1 MIAFSFTFCV
11 ELGLEGWEKNL
22 LALLLNNIKIKK
34 KMFLIYLLA
43 VVIPIVLTNLVIIHS
58 IRENENIQKNK
69 SMEITIERLKYH
81 LNESLNEITEVSNY
95 ISRDLNINEFLQ
107 KKYKDNVDYYSDYI
121 SLVQGNIINNFYV
134 SQALES
140 IEIYTTNPTIIN
152 GGVFWDLR
160 AVENTN
166 WYKIYKEN
174 NQNMIL
180 YPYYEENK
188 QFPPK
193 LESNRTISFIRELPN
208 GSNGYQSI
216 VKININYY
224 RLLANIKNEDISNN
238 IVIAY
243 NDQVIF
249 SNHGSEK
256 KNTIFRKLESNE
268 KSRFNLSD
276 SFLAIND
283 RWDIYIS
290 NNQTNIFDLIENKKT
305 VLLVLIIFNFL
316 FPTLVILLINKS
328 FQDRIAL
335 TEQHLL
341 KVEKGIFERININQ
355 GKDEIG
361 DLIRSYNFMVI
372 KIDELLG
379 EVYKKERE
387 QQKIELA
394 KTKAELNALQSQVN
408 PHFLYNTLDSIRMR
422 NLLNGDRESATV
434 INELAQLFRR
444 MTKWSDSY
452 FVTVEEELAYVQRY
466 LNIQKYRFVDRLN
479 FSIYVEEEC
488 KTYYIP
494 KMLILTFVENACI
507 HGIEKK
513 KNGGEISIIVSTQK
527 DAIYMEIL
535 DSGVGMDAKRLMEI
549 REVLEKKDLTTS
561 NWEESTGI
569 LNAYLRL
576 KMHYQEEG
584 ELEIESQNYTGTEVY
599 IKLPII

>member
-1 MIAFSFTFCV
+1 M
-11 ELGLEGWEKNL
+11 EGWEKSL
-22 LALLLNNIKIKK
+22 LALLLNNIKISK

-43 VVIPIVLTNLVIIHS
+43 VVIPIVLTNLIIIHS
-58 IRENENIQKNK
+58 IRENENIQQNK
-69 SMEITIERLKYH
+69 LMEITIERMKYH

-95 ISRDLNINEFLQ
+95 ISRDMKINEFLQ
-107 KKYKDNVDYYSDYI
+107 KKYKDNVDYYSNYI
-121 SLVQGNIINNFYV
+121 SLIQENIINSFYV

-140 IEIYTTNPTIIN
+140 IEIYTTNPTIVN

-160 AVENTN
+160 AVENTD

-193 LESNRTISFIRELPN
+193 LESSRTISFIRELPN
-208 GSNGYQSI
+208 GNNGYKSI

-224 RLLANIKNEDISNN
+224 RLLANIKNEDLSNT

-243 NDQVIF
+243 KDQIIF
-249 SNHGSEK
+249 SNHGSEN
-256 KNTIFRKLESNE
+256 KNAMFRPLESNE
-268 KSRFNLSD
+268 KPAFNLSD

-316 FPTLVILLINKS
+316 FPTLIILLINKS

-341 KVEKGIFERININQ
+341 KVEKGIFERININE

-361 DLIRSYNFMVI
+361 DLIRSYNFMVV

-422 NLLNGDRESATV
+422 NLLNGDKESATV
-434 INELAQLFRR
+434 INELALLFRR

-452 FVTVEEELAYVQRY
+452 FVTVEEEIAYVQRY

-488 KTYYIP
+488 KAYYIP

-513 KNGGEISIIVSTQK
+513 KDGGEISIIVSKQ
-527 DAIYMEIL
+527 DEAIYIEIL
-535 DSGVGMDAKRLMEI
+535 DSGIGMDEKRLMKIKES
-549 REVLEKKDLTTS
+549 LEKNDITTS

-576 KMHYQEEG
+576 KMHYQQEV
-584 ELEIESQNYTGTEVY
+584 ELVMESQMYNGTEVC

>member
-1 MIAFSFTFCV
+1 
-11 ELGLEGWEKNL
+11 
-22 LALLLNNIKIKK
+22 
-34 KMFLIYLLA
+34 MFLIYLLA
-43 VVIPIVLTNLVIIHS
+43 VVIPIVLTNLIIIHS
-58 IRENENIQKNK
+58 IRENENIQQNK
-69 SMEITIERLKYH
+69 LMEITIERMKYH

-95 ISRDLNINEFLQ
+95 ISRDMKINEFLQ

-121 SLVQGNIINNFYV
+121 SLIQENIINSFYV

-140 IEIYTTNPTIIN
+140 IEIYTTNPTIVN

-160 AVENTN
+160 AIENTD

-193 LESNRTISFIRELPN
+193 LESSRTISFIRELPN
-208 GSNGYQSI
+208 GNNGYKSI

-224 RLLANIKNEDISNN
+224 RLLANIKNEDLSNT

-243 NDQVIF
+243 KDQIIF
-249 SNHGSEK
+249 SNHGSEN
-256 KNTIFRKLESNE
+256 KNAMFRPLESNE
-268 KSRFNLSD
+268 KPAFNLSD

-316 FPTLVILLINKS
+316 FPTLIILLINKS

-341 KVEKGIFERININQ
+341 KVEKGIFERININE

-361 DLIRSYNFMVI
+361 DLIRSYNFMVV

-422 NLLNGDRESATV
+422 NLLNGDKESATV
-434 INELAQLFRR
+434 INELALLFRR

-452 FVTVEEELAYVQRY
+452 FVTVEEEIAYVQRY

-488 KTYYIP
+488 KVFYIP

-513 KNGGEISIIVSTQK
+513 KDGGEISIIVSKQ
-527 DAIYMEIL
+527 DEAIYMEIL
-535 DSGVGMDAKRLMEI
+535 DSGIGMDEKRLMKIKES
-549 REVLEKKDLTTS
+549 LEKNDITTS

-576 KMHYQEEG
+576 KMHYQQEV
-584 ELEIESQNYTGTEVY
+584 ELVMESKMHHGTEVC

>member
-1 MIAFSFTFCV
+1 M
-11 ELGLEGWEKNL
+11 EGWEKSL
-22 LALLLNNIKIKK
+22 LALLLNNIKISK

-43 VVIPIVLTNLVIIHS
+43 VVIPIVLTNLIIIHS
-58 IRENENIQKNK
+58 IRENENIQQNK
-69 SMEITIERLKYH
+69 LMEITIERMKYH

-95 ISRDLNINEFLQ
+95 ISRDMKINEFLQ
-107 KKYKDNVDYYSDYI
+107 KKYKDNVDYYSNYI
-121 SLVQGNIINNFYV
+121 SLIQENIINSFYV

-140 IEIYTTNPTIIN
+140 IEIYTTNPTIVN

-160 AVENTN
+160 AVENTD

-193 LESNRTISFIRELPN
+193 LESSRTISFIRELPN
-208 GSNGYQSI
+208 GNNGYKSI

-224 RLLANIKNEDISNN
+224 RLLANIKNEDLSNT

-243 NDQVIF
+243 KDQIIF
-249 SNHGSEK
+249 SNHGSEN
-256 KNTIFRKLESNE
+256 KNAMFRPLESNE
-268 KSRFNLSD
+268 KPAFNLSD

-316 FPTLVILLINKS
+316 FPTLIILLINKS

-341 KVEKGIFERININQ
+341 KVEKGIFERININE

-361 DLIRSYNFMVI
+361 DLIRSYNFMVV

-422 NLLNGDRESATV
+422 NLLNGDKESATV
-434 INELAQLFRR
+434 INELALLFRR

-452 FVTVEEELAYVQRY
+452 FVTVEEEIAYVQRY

-488 KTYYIP
+488 KAYYIP

-513 KNGGEISIIVSTQK
+513 KDGGEISIIVSKQ
-527 DAIYMEIL
+527 DEAIYIEIL
-535 DSGVGMDAKRLMEI
+535 DSGIGMDEKRLMKIKES
-549 REVLEKKDLTTS
+549 LEKNDITTS

-576 KMHYQEEG
+576 KMHYQQEV
-584 ELEIESQNYTGTEVY
+584 ELVMESKIHNGTEVC

>member
-1 MIAFSFTFCV
+1 M
-11 ELGLEGWEKNL
+11 
-22 LALLLNNIKIKK
+22 
-34 KMFLIYLLA
+34 
-43 VVIPIVLTNLVIIHS
+43 
-58 IRENENIQKNK
+58 
-69 SMEITIERLKYH
+69 
-81 LNESLNEITEVSNY
+81 
-95 ISRDLNINEFLQ
+95 
-107 KKYKDNVDYYSDYI
+107 
-121 SLVQGNIINNFYV
+121 
-134 SQALES
+134 
-140 IEIYTTNPTIIN
+140 
-152 GGVFWDLR
+152 
-160 AVENTN
+160 
-166 WYKIYKEN
+166 
-174 NQNMIL
+174 
-180 YPYYEENK
+180 
-188 QFPPK
+188 
-193 LESNRTISFIRELPN
+193 
-208 GSNGYQSI
+208 
-216 VKININYY
+216 
-224 RLLANIKNEDISNN
+224 
-238 IVIAY
+238 
-243 NDQVIF
+243 
-249 SNHGSEK
+249 
-256 KNTIFRKLESNE
+256 
-268 KSRFNLSD
+268 
-276 SFLAIND
+276 
-283 RWDIYIS
+283 
-290 NNQTNIFDLIENKKT
+290 
-305 VLLVLIIFNFL
+305 LIIFNFL

-341 KVEKGIFERININQ
+341 KVEKGIFERININE

-361 DLIRSYNFMVI
+361 DLIRSYNFMVV

-488 KTYYIP
+488 KEHYIP

-513 KNGGEISIIVSTQK
+513 KNGGEISIIVSAQEN
-527 DAIYMEIL
+527 AIYIEIL
-535 DSGVGMDAKRLMEI
+535 DSGVGMDAKRLRKI
-549 REVLEKKDLTTS
+549 RESLEKNDVTTS

-569 LNAYLRL
+569 LNAYLRI

>member
-1 MIAFSFTFCV
+1 
-11 ELGLEGWEKNL
+11 LEGWEKNL

-34 KMFLIYLLA
+34 KMVLIYLLA
-43 VVIPIVLTNLVIIHS
+43 VVIPIVLTNLVIFHS
-58 IRENENIQKNK
+58 IRENEDIQKNK

-81 LNESLNEITEVSNY
+81 LNESFNEITEVSNY
-95 ISRDLNINEFLQ
+95 ISRDLKINEFLQ

-121 SLVQGNIINNFYV
+121 SLVQENIINNFYV

-152 GGVFWDLR
+152 GGVFWNLR
-160 AVENTN
+160 AVEQTN
-166 WYKIYKEN
+166 WYRIYKEN
-174 NQNMIL
+174 NHNMIL

-208 GSNGYQSI
+208 GSNGYKSI

-224 RLLANIKNEDISNN
+224 RLLANIKNEDTSNN

-249 SNHGSEK
+249 SNQGSEK
-256 KNTIFRKLESNE
+256 KNTIFRKLKSKE

-290 NNQTNIFDLIENKKT
+290 NNQINIFDLIENKKT
-305 VLLVLIIFNFL
+305 ILLVLIIFNFL

-341 KVEKGIFERININQ
+341 KVEKGIFERININE

-361 DLIRSYNFMVI
+361 DLIRSYNFMVV

-488 KTYYIP
+488 KEHYIP

-513 KNGGEISIIVSTQK
+513 KNGGEISIIVSTQEN
-527 DAIYMEIL
+527 AIYIEIL
-535 DSGVGMDAKRLMEI
+535 DSGVGMDAKRLRKI
-549 REVLEKKDLTTS
+549 REDLEKNDVTTS

>member
-1 MIAFSFTFCV
+1 
-11 ELGLEGWEKNL
+11 
-22 LALLLNNIKIKK
+22 
-34 KMFLIYLLA
+34 MFLIYLLA
-43 VVIPIVLTNLVIIHS
+43 VVIPIVLTNLIIIHS
-58 IRENENIQKNK
+58 IRENENIQQNK
-69 SMEITIERLKYH
+69 LMEITIERMKYH

-95 ISRDLNINEFLQ
+95 ISRDMKINEFLQ
-107 KKYKDNVDYYSDYI
+107 KKYKDNVDYYSNYI
-121 SLVQGNIINNFYV
+121 SLIQENIINSFYV

-140 IEIYTTNPTIIN
+140 IEIYTTNPTIVN

-160 AVENTN
+160 AVENTD

-193 LESNRTISFIRELPN
+193 LESSRTISFIRELPN
-208 GSNGYQSI
+208 GNNGYKSI

-224 RLLANIKNEDISNN
+224 RLLANIKNEDLSNT

-243 NDQVIF
+243 KDQIIF
-249 SNHGSEK
+249 SNHGSEN
-256 KNTIFRKLESNE
+256 KNAMFRPLESNE
-268 KSRFNLSD
+268 KPAFNLSD

-316 FPTLVILLINKS
+316 FPTLIILLINKS

-341 KVEKGIFERININQ
+341 KVEKGIFERININE

-361 DLIRSYNFMVI
+361 DLIRSYNFMVV

-422 NLLNGDRESATV
+422 NLLNGDKESATV
-434 INELAQLFRR
+434 INELALLFRR

-452 FVTVEEELAYVQRY
+452 FVTVEEEIAYVQRY

-488 KTYYIP
+488 KAYYIP

-513 KNGGEISIIVSTQK
+513 KDGGEISIIVSKQ
-527 DAIYMEIL
+527 DEAIYIEIL
-535 DSGVGMDAKRLMEI
+535 DSGIGMDEKRLMKIKES
-549 REVLEKKDLTTS
+549 LEKNDITTS

-576 KMHYQEEG
+576 KMHYQQEV
-584 ELEIESQNYTGTEVY
+584 ELVMESQMYNGTEVC

>member
-1 MIAFSFTFCV
+1 M
-11 ELGLEGWEKNL
+11 GKNL

-34 KMFLIYLLA
+34 KMILIYLLA

-58 IRENENIQKNK
+58 IRENEDIQKNK

-81 LNESLNEITEVSNY
+81 LNESFNEITEVSNY
-95 ISRDLNINEFLQ
+95 ISRDLKINEFLQ
-107 KKYKDNVDYYSDYI
+107 KEYKDNVDYYSDYI
-121 SLVQGNIINNFYV
+121 SLVQENIINNFYV

-152 GGVFWDLR
+152 GGVFWNLR
-160 AVENTN
+160 AVEHTN
-166 WYKIYKEN
+166 WYRIYKEN
-174 NQNMIL
+174 NQNMVL

-208 GSNGYQSI
+208 GSNGYKSI

-224 RLLANIKNEDISNN
+224 RLLANIKNEDTSNN

-256 KNTIFRKLESNE
+256 KNTIFRKLESKE
-268 KSRFNLSD
+268 KSKFNLSD

-341 KVEKGIFERININQ
+341 KVEKGIFERININE

-361 DLIRSYNFMVI
+361 DLIRSYNFMVV

-488 KTYYIP
+488 KEHYIP

-513 KNGGEISIIVSTQK
+513 KNGGEISIIVSTQEN
-527 DAIYMEIL
+527 AIYIEIL
-535 DSGVGMDAKRLMEI
+535 DSGVGMDAKRLRKI
-549 REVLEKKDLTTS
+549 RESLEKNDVTTS

-569 LNAYLRL
+569 LNAYLRI

>member
-1 MIAFSFTFCV
+1 V
-11 ELGLEGWEKNL
+11 ELGLEGWEKSL
-22 LALLLNNIKIKK
+22 LALLLNNIKISK

-43 VVIPIVLTNLVIIHS
+43 VVIPIVLTNLIIIHS
-58 IRENENIQKNK
+58 IRENENIQQNK
-69 SMEITIERLKYH
+69 LMEITIERMKYH

-95 ISRDLNINEFLQ
+95 ISRDMKINEFLQ

-121 SLVQGNIINNFYV
+121 SLIQENIINSFYV

-140 IEIYTTNPTIIN
+140 IEIYTTNPTIVN

-160 AVENTN
+160 AVENTD

-193 LESNRTISFIRELPN
+193 LESSRTISFIRELPN
-208 GSNGYQSI
+208 GNNGYKSI

-224 RLLANIKNEDISNN
+224 RLLANIKNEDLSNT

-243 NDQVIF
+243 KDQIIF
-249 SNHGSEK
+249 SNHGSEN
-256 KNTIFRKLESNE
+256 KNAMFRPLESNE
-268 KSRFNLSD
+268 KPAFNLSD

-316 FPTLVILLINKS
+316 FPSLIILLINKS

-341 KVEKGIFERININQ
+341 KVEKGIFERININE

-361 DLIRSYNFMVI
+361 DLIRSYNFMVV

-422 NLLNGDRESATV
+422 NLLNGDKESATV
-434 INELAQLFRR
+434 INELALLFRR

-452 FVTVEEELAYVQRY
+452 FVTVEEEIAYVQRY

-488 KTYYIP
+488 KAYYIP

-513 KNGGEISIIVSTQK
+513 KDGGEISIIVSKQ
-527 DAIYMEIL
+527 DESIYIEIL
-535 DSGVGMDAKRLMEI
+535 DSGIGMDEKRLMKIKES
-549 REVLEKKDLTTS
+549 LEKNDITTS

-576 KMHYQEEG
+576 KMHYQQEV
-584 ELEIESQNYTGTEVY
+584 ELVMESKIHHGTEVC

>member
-1 MIAFSFTFCV
+1 M
-11 ELGLEGWEKNL
+11 EGWEKSL
-22 LALLLNNIKIKK
+22 LALLLNNIKISK

-43 VVIPIVLTNLVIIHS
+43 VVIPIVLTNLIIIHS
-58 IRENENIQKNK
+58 IRENENIQQNK
-69 SMEITIERLKYH
+69 LMEITIERMKYH

-95 ISRDLNINEFLQ
+95 ISRDMKINEFLQ

-121 SLVQGNIINNFYV
+121 SLIQENIINSFYV

-140 IEIYTTNPTIIN
+140 IEIYTTNPTIVN

-160 AVENTN
+160 AVENTD

-193 LESNRTISFIRELPN
+193 LESSRTISFIRELPN
-208 GSNGYQSI
+208 GNNGYKSI

-224 RLLANIKNEDISNN
+224 RLLANIKNEDLSNT

-243 NDQVIF
+243 KDQIIF
-249 SNHGSEK
+249 SNHGSEN
-256 KNTIFRKLESNE
+256 KNAMFRPLESNE
-268 KSRFNLSD
+268 KPAFNLSD

-316 FPTLVILLINKS
+316 FPTLIILLINKS

-341 KVEKGIFERININQ
+341 KVEKGIFERININE

-361 DLIRSYNFMVI
+361 DLIRSYNFMVV

-422 NLLNGDRESATV
+422 NLLNGDKESATV
-434 INELAQLFRR
+434 INELALLFRR

-452 FVTVEEELAYVQRY
+452 FVTVEEEIAYVQRY

-488 KTYYIP
+488 KAYYIP

-513 KNGGEISIIVSTQK
+513 KDGGEISIIVSKQ
-527 DAIYMEIL
+527 DEAIYIEIL
-535 DSGVGMDAKRLMEI
+535 DSGIGMDEKRLMKIKES
-549 REVLEKKDLTTS
+549 LEKNDITTS

-576 KMHYQEEG
+576 KMHYQQEV
-584 ELEIESQNYTGTEVY
+584 ELVMESQMYNGTEVC

>member
-1 MIAFSFTFCV
+1 M
-11 ELGLEGWEKNL
+11 EGWEKSL
-22 LALLLNNIKIKK
+22 LALLLNNIKISK

-43 VVIPIVLTNLVIIHS
+43 VVIPIVLTNLIIIHS
-58 IRENENIQKNK
+58 IRENENIQQNK
-69 SMEITIERLKYH
+69 LMEITIERMKYH

-95 ISRDLNINEFLQ
+95 ISRDMKINEFLQ

-121 SLVQGNIINNFYV
+121 SLIQENIINSFYV

-140 IEIYTTNPTIIN
+140 IEIYTTNPTIVN

-160 AVENTN
+160 AIENTD

-193 LESNRTISFIRELPN
+193 LESSRTISFIRELPN
-208 GSNGYQSI
+208 GNNGYKSI

-224 RLLANIKNEDISNN
+224 RLLANIKNEDLSNT

-243 NDQVIF
+243 KDQIIF
-249 SNHGSEK
+249 SNHGSEN
-256 KNTIFRKLESNE
+256 KNAMFRPLESNE
-268 KSRFNLSD
+268 KPAFNLSD

-316 FPTLVILLINKS
+316 FPTLIILLINKS

-341 KVEKGIFERININQ
+341 KVEKGIFERININE

-361 DLIRSYNFMVI
+361 DLIRSYNFMVV

-422 NLLNGDRESATV
+422 NLLNGDKESATV
-434 INELAQLFRR
+434 INELALLFRR

-452 FVTVEEELAYVQRY
+452 FVTVEEEIAYVQRY

-488 KTYYIP
+488 KAYYIP

-513 KNGGEISIIVSTQK
+513 KDGGEISIIVSKQ
-527 DAIYMEIL
+527 DEAIYIEIL
-535 DSGVGMDAKRLMEI
+535 DSGIGMDEKRLMKIKESLDKNDI
-549 REVLEKKDLTTS
+549 TTS

-576 KMHYQEEG
+576 KMHYQQEV
-584 ELEIESQNYTGTEVY
+584 ELVMESQMYNGTEVC

>member
-1 MIAFSFTFCV
+1 MV
-11 ELGLEGWEKNL
+11 
-22 LALLLNNIKIKK
+22 
-34 KMFLIYLLA
+34 LIYLLA

-58 IRENENIQKNK
+58 IRENEDIQKYK

-95 ISRDLNINEFLQ
+95 ISRDLKINEFLQ
-107 KKYKDNVDYYSDYI
+107 KEYKDNVDYYSDYI
-121 SLVQGNIINNFYV
+121 SLVQENIINNFYV

-152 GGVFWDLR
+152 GGVFWNLR
-160 AVENTN
+160 AVEDTN

-193 LESNRTISFIRELPN
+193 LESNRTISFIRELPIR
-208 GSNGYQSI
+208 SNGYKSI

-224 RLLANIKNEDISNN
+224 RLLANIKNEDTSNN

-256 KNTIFRKLESNE
+256 KNTIFRKLESKE

-341 KVEKGIFERININQ
+341 KVEKGIFERININE

-361 DLIRSYNFMVI
+361 DLIRSYNFMVV

-466 LNIQKYRFVDRLN
+466 LTIQKYRFVDRLN

-488 KTYYIP
+488 KAHYIP

-527 DAIYMEIL
+527 KAIYIEIL
-535 DSGVGMDAKRLMEI
+535 DSGVGMDAKRLRKI
-549 REVLEKKDLTTS
+549 REALEKNDVTTS

-569 LNAYLRL
+569 LNAYLRI

>member
-1 MIAFSFTFCV
+1 
-11 ELGLEGWEKNL
+11 
-22 LALLLNNIKIKK
+22 
-34 KMFLIYLLA
+34 MFLIYLLA
-43 VVIPIVLTNLVIIHS
+43 VVIPIVLTNLIIIHS
-58 IRENENIQKNK
+58 IRENENIQQNK
-69 SMEITIERLKYH
+69 LMEITIERMKYH

-95 ISRDLNINEFLQ
+95 ISRDMKINEFLQ

-121 SLVQGNIINNFYV
+121 SLIQENIINSFYV

-140 IEIYTTNPTIIN
+140 IEIYTTNPTIVN

-160 AVENTN
+160 AVENTD

-193 LESNRTISFIRELPN
+193 LESSRTISFIRELPN
-208 GSNGYQSI
+208 GNNGYKSI

-224 RLLANIKNEDISNN
+224 RLLANIKNEDLSNT

-243 NDQVIF
+243 KDQIIF
-249 SNHGSEK
+249 SNHGSEN
-256 KNTIFRKLESNE
+256 KNAMFRPLESNE
-268 KSRFNLSD
+268 KPAFNLSD

-316 FPTLVILLINKS
+316 FPTLIILLINKS

-341 KVEKGIFERININQ
+341 KVEKGIFERININE

-361 DLIRSYNFMVI
+361 DLIRSYNFMVV

-422 NLLNGDRESATV
+422 NLLNGDKESATV
-434 INELAQLFRR
+434 INELALLFRR

-452 FVTVEEELAYVQRY
+452 FVTVEEEIAYVQRY

-488 KTYYIP
+488 KAYYIP

-513 KNGGEISIIVSTQK
+513 KDGGEISIIVSKQ
-527 DAIYMEIL
+527 DEAIYIEIL
-535 DSGVGMDAKRLMEI
+535 DSGIGMDEKRLMKIKES
-549 REVLEKKDLTTS
+549 LEKNDITTS

-576 KMHYQEEG
+576 KMHYQQEV
-584 ELEIESQNYTGTEVY
+584 ELVMESQMYNGTEVC

>member
-1 MIAFSFTFCV
+1 M
-11 ELGLEGWEKNL
+11 EGWEKSL
-22 LALLLNNIKIKK
+22 LALLLNNIKISK

-43 VVIPIVLTNLVIIHS
+43 VVIPIVLTNLIIIHS
-58 IRENENIQKNK
+58 IRENENIQQNK
-69 SMEITIERLKYH
+69 LMEITIERMKYH

-95 ISRDLNINEFLQ
+95 ISRDMKINEFLQ
-107 KKYKDNVDYYSDYI
+107 KKYKDNVDYYSNYI
-121 SLVQGNIINNFYV
+121 SLIQENIINSFYV

-140 IEIYTTNPTIIN
+140 IEIYTTNPTIVN
-152 GGVFWDLR
+152 GGVFWNLR
-160 AVENTN
+160 AVENTD

-193 LESNRTISFIRELPN
+193 LESSRTISFIRELPN
-208 GSNGYQSI
+208 GNNGYKSI

-224 RLLANIKNEDISNN
+224 RLLANIKNEDLSNT

-243 NDQVIF
+243 KDQIIF
-249 SNHGSEK
+249 SNHGSEN
-256 KNTIFRKLESNE
+256 KNAMFRPLESNE
-268 KSRFNLSD
+268 KPAFNLSD

-316 FPTLVILLINKS
+316 FPTLIILLINKS

-341 KVEKGIFERININQ
+341 KVEKGIFERININE

-361 DLIRSYNFMVI
+361 DLIRSYNFMVV

-422 NLLNGDRESATV
+422 NLLNGDKESATV
-434 INELAQLFRR
+434 INELALLFRR

-452 FVTVEEELAYVQRY
+452 FVTVEEEIAYVQRY

-488 KTYYIP
+488 KAYYIP

-513 KNGGEISIIVSTQK
+513 KDGGEISIIVSKQ
-527 DAIYMEIL
+527 DEAIYIEIL
-535 DSGVGMDAKRLMEI
+535 DSGIGMDEKRLMKIKES
-549 REVLEKKDLTTS
+549 LEKNDITTS

-576 KMHYQEEG
+576 KMHYQQEV
-584 ELEIESQNYTGTEVY
+584 ELVMESQMYNGTEVC

>member
-1 MIAFSFTFCV
+1 MI
-11 ELGLEGWEKNL
+11 
-22 LALLLNNIKIKK
+22 
-34 KMFLIYLLA
+34 LIYLLA

-58 IRENENIQKNK
+58 IRENEDIQKNK

-81 LNESLNEITEVSNY
+81 LNESFNEITEVSNY
-95 ISRDLNINEFLQ
+95 ISRDLKINEFLQ
-107 KKYKDNVDYYSDYI
+107 KEYKDNVDYYSDYI
-121 SLVQGNIINNFYV
+121 SLVQENIINNFYV

-140 IEIYTTNPTIIN
+140 IEIFTTNPTIIN
-152 GGVFWDLR
+152 GGVFWNLR
-160 AVENTN
+160 AVEHMN
-166 WYKIYKEN
+166 WYRIYKEN
-174 NQNMIL
+174 NQNMVL

-208 GSNGYQSI
+208 GSNGYKSI

-224 RLLANIKNEDISNN
+224 RLLANIKNEDTSNN

-256 KNTIFRKLESNE
+256 KNTIFRKLESEE

-341 KVEKGIFERININQ
+341 KVEKGIFERININE

-361 DLIRSYNFMVI
+361 DLIRSYNFMVV

-488 KTYYIP
+488 KEHYIP

-513 KNGGEISIIVSTQK
+513 KNGGEISIIVSAQEN
-527 DAIYMEIL
+527 AIYIEIL
-535 DSGVGMDAKRLMEI
+535 DSGVGMDAKRLRKI
-549 REVLEKKDLTTS
+549 RESLEKNDVTTS

-569 LNAYLRL
+569 LNAYLRI

>member
-1 MIAFSFTFCV
+1 M
-11 ELGLEGWEKNL
+11 EGWEKSL
-22 LALLLNNIKIKK
+22 LALLLNNIKISK

-43 VVIPIVLTNLVIIHS
+43 VVIPIVLTNLIIIHS
-58 IRENENIQKNK
+58 IRENENIQQNK
-69 SMEITIERLKYH
+69 LMEITIERMKYH

-95 ISRDLNINEFLQ
+95 ISRDMKINEFLQ

-121 SLVQGNIINNFYV
+121 SLIQENIINSFYV

-140 IEIYTTNPTIIN
+140 IEIYTTNPTIVN

-160 AVENTN
+160 AIENTD

-193 LESNRTISFIRELPN
+193 LESSRTISFIRELPN
-208 GSNGYQSI
+208 GNNGYKSI

-224 RLLANIKNEDISNN
+224 RLLANIKNEDLSNT

-243 NDQVIF
+243 KDQIIF
-249 SNHGSEK
+249 SNHGSEN
-256 KNTIFRKLESNE
+256 KNAMFRPLESNE
-268 KSRFNLSD
+268 KPAFNLSD

-316 FPTLVILLINKS
+316 FPTLIILLINKS

-341 KVEKGIFERININQ
+341 KVEKGIFERININE

-361 DLIRSYNFMVI
+361 DLIRSYNFMVV

-422 NLLNGDRESATV
+422 NLLNGDKESATV
-434 INELAQLFRR
+434 INELALLFRR

-452 FVTVEEELAYVQRY
+452 FVTVEEEIAYVQRY

-488 KTYYIP
+488 KVFYIP

-513 KNGGEISIIVSTQK
+513 KDGGEISIIVSKQ
-527 DAIYMEIL
+527 DEAIYMEIL
-535 DSGVGMDAKRLMEI
+535 DSGIGMDEKRLMKIKES
-549 REVLEKKDLTTS
+549 LEKNDITTS

-576 KMHYQEEG
+576 KMHYQQEV
-584 ELEIESQNYTGTEVY
+584 ELVMESKMHHGTEVC

>member
-1 MIAFSFTFCV
+1 
-11 ELGLEGWEKNL
+11 
-22 LALLLNNIKIKK
+22 
-34 KMFLIYLLA
+34 MFLIYLLA
-43 VVIPIVLTNLVIIHS
+43 VVIPIVLTNLIIIHS
-58 IRENENIQKNK
+58 IRENENIQQNK
-69 SMEITIERLKYH
+69 LMEITIERMKYH

-95 ISRDLNINEFLQ
+95 ISRDMKINEFLQ

-121 SLVQGNIINNFYV
+121 SLIQENIINSFYV

-140 IEIYTTNPTIIN
+140 IEIYTTNPTIVN

-160 AVENTN
+160 AIENTD

-193 LESNRTISFIRELPN
+193 LESSRTISFIRELPN
-208 GSNGYQSI
+208 GNNGYKSI

-224 RLLANIKNEDISNN
+224 RLLANIKNEDLSNT

-243 NDQVIF
+243 KDQIIF
-249 SNHGSEK
+249 SNHGSEN
-256 KNTIFRKLESNE
+256 KNAMFRPLESNE
-268 KSRFNLSD
+268 KPAFNLSD

-316 FPTLVILLINKS
+316 FPTLIILLINKS

-341 KVEKGIFERININQ
+341 KVEKGIFERININE

-361 DLIRSYNFMVI
+361 DLIRSYNFMVV

-422 NLLNGDRESATV
+422 NLLNGDKESATV
-434 INELAQLFRR
+434 INELALLFRR

-452 FVTVEEELAYVQRY
+452 FVTVEEEIAYVQRY

-488 KTYYIP
+488 KAYYIP

-513 KNGGEISIIVSTQK
+513 KDGGEISIIVSKQ
-527 DAIYMEIL
+527 DEAIYIEIL
-535 DSGVGMDAKRLMEI
+535 DSGIGMDEKRLMKIKESLDKNDI
-549 REVLEKKDLTTS
+549 TTS

-576 KMHYQEEG
+576 KMHYQQEV
-584 ELEIESQNYTGTEVY
+584 ELVMESQMYNGTEVC

>member
-1 MIAFSFTFCV
+1 M
-11 ELGLEGWEKNL
+11 EGWEKSL
-22 LALLLNNIKIKK
+22 LALLLNNIKISK

-43 VVIPIVLTNLVIIHS
+43 VVIPIVLTNLIIIHS
-58 IRENENIQKNK
+58 IRENENIQQNK
-69 SMEITIERLKYH
+69 LMEITIERMKYH

-95 ISRDLNINEFLQ
+95 ISRDMKINEFLQ

-121 SLVQGNIINNFYV
+121 SLIQENIINSFYV

-140 IEIYTTNPTIIN
+140 IEIYTTNPTIVN

-160 AVENTN
+160 AIENTD

-193 LESNRTISFIRELPN
+193 LESSRTISFIRELPN
-208 GSNGYQSI
+208 GNNGYKSI

-224 RLLANIKNEDISNN
+224 RLLANIKNEDLSNT

-243 NDQVIF
+243 KDQIIF
-249 SNHGSEK
+249 SNHGSEN
-256 KNTIFRKLESNE
+256 KNAMFRPLESNE
-268 KSRFNLSD
+268 KPAFNLSD

-316 FPTLVILLINKS
+316 FPTLIILLINKS

-341 KVEKGIFERININQ
+341 KVEKGIFERININE

-361 DLIRSYNFMVI
+361 DLIRSYNFMVV

-422 NLLNGDRESATV
+422 NLLNGDKESATV
-434 INELAQLFRR
+434 INELALLFRR

-452 FVTVEEELAYVQRY
+452 FVTVEEEIAYVQRY

-488 KTYYIP
+488 KAFYIP

-513 KNGGEISIIVSTQK
+513 KDGGEISIIVSKQ
-527 DAIYMEIL
+527 DEAIYMEIL
-535 DSGVGMDAKRLMEI
+535 DSGIGMDEKRLMKIKES
-549 REVLEKKDLTTS
+549 LEKNDITTS

-576 KMHYQEEG
+576 KMHYQQEV
-584 ELEIESQNYTGTEVY
+584 ELVMESKMHHGTEVC

>member
-1 MIAFSFTFCV
+1 M
-11 ELGLEGWEKNL
+11 EGWEKSL
-22 LALLLNNIKIKK
+22 LALLLNNIKISK

-43 VVIPIVLTNLVIIHS
+43 VVIPIVLTNLIIIHS
-58 IRENENIQKNK
+58 IRENENIQQNK
-69 SMEITIERLKYH
+69 LMEITIERMKYH

-95 ISRDLNINEFLQ
+95 ISRDMKINEFLQ

-121 SLVQGNIINNFYV
+121 SLIQENIINSFYV

-140 IEIYTTNPTIIN
+140 IEIYTNNPTIVN

-160 AVENTN
+160 AVENTD

-193 LESNRTISFIRELPN
+193 LESSRTISFIRELPN
-208 GSNGYQSI
+208 GNNGYKSI

-224 RLLANIKNEDISNN
+224 RLLANIKNEDLSNT

-243 NDQVIF
+243 KDQIIF
-249 SNHGSEK
+249 SNHGYEN
-256 KNTIFRKLESNE
+256 KNAMFRPLESNE
-268 KSRFNLSD
+268 KRAFNLSD

-290 NNQTNIFDLIENKKT
+290 NNQTNILDLIENKKT

-316 FPTLVILLINKS
+316 FPTLIILLINKS

-341 KVEKGIFERININQ
+341 KVEKGIFERININE

-361 DLIRSYNFMVI
+361 DLIRSYNFMVV

-422 NLLNGDRESATV
+422 NLLNGDKESATV
-434 INELAQLFRR
+434 INELALLFRR

-452 FVTVEEELAYVQRY
+452 FVTVEEEIAYVQRY

-488 KTYYIP
+488 KAYYIP
-494 KMLILTFVENACI
+494 KMLIVTFVENACI

-513 KNGGEISIIVSTQK
+513 KDGGEISIIVSKQ
-527 DAIYMEIL
+527 DEAIYIEIL
-535 DSGVGMDAKRLMEI
+535 DSGIGMDEKRLMKIKES
-549 REVLEKKDLTTS
+549 LEKNDITTS

-576 KMHYQEEG
+576 KMHYQQEV
-584 ELEIESQNYTGTEVY
+584 ELVMESQMHNGTEVC

>member
-1 MIAFSFTFCV
+1 MEI
-11 ELGLEGWEKNL
+11 GLEGWEKSL
-22 LALLLNNIKIKK
+22 LALLLNNIKISK

-43 VVIPIVLTNLVIIHS
+43 VVIPIVLTNLIIIHS
-58 IRENENIQKNK
+58 IRENENIQQNK
-69 SMEITIERLKYH
+69 LMEITIERMKYH

-95 ISRDLNINEFLQ
+95 ISRDMKINEFLQ

-121 SLVQGNIINNFYV
+121 SLIQENIINSFYV

-140 IEIYTTNPTIIN
+140 IEIYTTNPTIVN

-160 AVENTN
+160 AVENTD

-193 LESNRTISFIRELPN
+193 LESSRTISFIRELPN
-208 GSNGYQSI
+208 GNNGYKSI

-224 RLLANIKNEDISNN
+224 RLLANIKNEDLSNT

-243 NDQVIF
+243 KDQIIF
-249 SNHGSEK
+249 SNHGSEN
-256 KNTIFRKLESNE
+256 KNAMFRPLESNE
-268 KSRFNLSD
+268 KPAFNLSD

-316 FPTLVILLINKS
+316 FPTLIILLINKS

-341 KVEKGIFERININQ
+341 KVEKGIFERININE

-361 DLIRSYNFMVI
+361 DLIRSYNFMVV

-422 NLLNGDRESATV
+422 NLLNGDKESATV
-434 INELAQLFRR
+434 INELALLFRR

-452 FVTVEEELAYVQRY
+452 FVTVEEEIAYVQRY

-488 KTYYIP
+488 KAYYIP

-513 KNGGEISIIVSTQK
+513 KDGGEISIIVSKQ
-527 DAIYMEIL
+527 DEAIYIEIL
-535 DSGVGMDAKRLMEI
+535 DSGIGMDEKRLMKIKES
-549 REVLEKKDLTTS
+549 LEKNDITTS

-576 KMHYQEEG
+576 KMHYQQEV
-584 ELEIESQNYTGTEVY
+584 ELVMESQMYNGTEVC

>member
-1 MIAFSFTFCV
+1 M
-11 ELGLEGWEKNL
+11 EGWEKSL
-22 LALLLNNIKIKK
+22 LALLLNNIKISK

-43 VVIPIVLTNLVIIHS
+43 VVIPIVLTNLIIIHS
-58 IRENENIQKNK
+58 IRENENIQQNK
-69 SMEITIERLKYH
+69 LMEITIERMKYH

-95 ISRDLNINEFLQ
+95 ISRDMKINEFLQ
-107 KKYKDNVDYYSDYI
+107 KKYKDNVDYYSNYI
-121 SLVQGNIINNFYV
+121 SLIQENIINSFYV

-140 IEIYTTNPTIIN
+140 IEIYTTNPTIVN

-160 AVENTN
+160 AVENTD

-193 LESNRTISFIRELPN
+193 LESSRTISFIRELPN
-208 GSNGYQSI
+208 GNNGYKSI

-224 RLLANIKNEDISNN
+224 RLLANIKNEDLSNT

-243 NDQVIF
+243 KDQIIF
-249 SNHGSEK
+249 SNHGSEN
-256 KNTIFRKLESNE
+256 KNAMFRPLESNE
-268 KSRFNLSD
+268 KPAFNLSD

-316 FPTLVILLINKS
+316 FPTLIILLINKS

-341 KVEKGIFERININQ
+341 KVEKGIFERININE

-361 DLIRSYNFMVI
+361 DLIRSYNFMVV

-422 NLLNGDRESATV
+422 NLLNGDKESATV
-434 INELAQLFRR
+434 INELALLFRR

-452 FVTVEEELAYVQRY
+452 FVTVEEEIAYVQRY

-488 KTYYIP
+488 KAFYIP

-513 KNGGEISIIVSTQK
+513 KDGGEISIIVSKQ
-527 DAIYMEIL
+527 DEAIYMEIL
-535 DSGVGMDAKRLMEI
+535 DSGIGMDEKRLMKIKES
-549 REVLEKKDLTTS
+549 LEKNDITIS

-576 KMHYQEEG
+576 KMHYQQEV
-584 ELEIESQNYTGTEVY
+584 ELVMESQMYNGTEVC

>member
-1 MIAFSFTFCV
+1 M
-11 ELGLEGWEKNL
+11 EGWEKSL
-22 LALLLNNIKIKK
+22 LALLLNNIKISK

-43 VVIPIVLTNLVIIHS
+43 VVIPIVLTNLIIIHS
-58 IRENENIQKNK
+58 IRENENIQQNK
-69 SMEITIERLKYH
+69 LMEITIERMKYH

-95 ISRDLNINEFLQ
+95 ISRDMKINEFLQ
-107 KKYKDNVDYYSDYI
+107 KKYKDNVDYYSNYI
-121 SLVQGNIINNFYV
+121 SLIQENIINSFYV

-140 IEIYTTNPTIIN
+140 IEIYTTNPTIVN

-160 AVENTN
+160 AVENTD

-193 LESNRTISFIRELPN
+193 LESSRTISFIRELPN
-208 GSNGYQSI
+208 GNNGYKSI

-224 RLLANIKNEDISNN
+224 RLLANIKNEDLSNT

-243 NDQVIF
+243 KDQIIF
-249 SNHGSEK
+249 SNHGSEN
-256 KNTIFRKLESNE
+256 KNAMFRPLESNE
-268 KSRFNLSD
+268 KPAFNLSD

-316 FPTLVILLINKS
+316 FPTLIILLINKS

-341 KVEKGIFERININQ
+341 KVEKGIFERININE

-361 DLIRSYNFMVI
+361 DLIRSYNFMVV

-422 NLLNGDRESATV
+422 NLLNGDKESATV
-434 INELAQLFRR
+434 INELALLFRR

-452 FVTVEEELAYVQRY
+452 FVTVEEEIAYVQRY

-488 KTYYIP
+488 KAYYIP
-494 KMLILTFVENACI
+494 KMLIVTFVENACI

-513 KNGGEISIIVSTQK
+513 KDGGEISIIVSKQ
-527 DAIYMEIL
+527 DEAIYIEIL
-535 DSGVGMDAKRLMEI
+535 DSGIGMDEKRLMKIKES
-549 REVLEKKDLTTS
+549 LEKNDITTS

-576 KMHYQEEG
+576 KMHYQQEV
-584 ELEIESQNYTGTEVY
+584 ELVMESQMHNGTEVC